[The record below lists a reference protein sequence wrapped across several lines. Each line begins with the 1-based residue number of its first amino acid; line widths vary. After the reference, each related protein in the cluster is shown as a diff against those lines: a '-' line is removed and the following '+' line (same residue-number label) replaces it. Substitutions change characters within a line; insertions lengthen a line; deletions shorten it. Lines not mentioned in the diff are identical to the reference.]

1 MEDSLNKPI
10 FKPKFK
16 SEFSMG
22 ELDFK
27 RFDKWLDKADET
39 SGYINSCIV
48 PELELVQAYFSQLN
62 VLYKS
67 WRALISSV
75 SIKNEL
81 DESIKEA
88 KRMKRVWEE
97 SNNVGNPINNA
108 YILSLVDLLDSI
120 HTKLLDIKQ
129 VIGLGIVVKKMFT
142 TKEKIKYGIRPR
154 TNYSDLP
161 EA

>member
-22 ELDFK
+22 ELDFH
-27 RFDKWLDKADET
+27 RFDLWLGKADET
-39 SGYINSCIV
+39 SAIINSCIV
-48 PELELVQAYFSQLN
+48 PDIEMVQAYFSQLN

-67 WRALISSV
+67 WRALISSQV
-75 SIKNEL
+75 VKQEIDDNIQK
-81 DESIKEA
+81 A
-88 KRMKRVWEE
+88 KHMKRVWEE
-97 SNNVGNPINNA
+97 SNQMGNPVNNH
-108 YILSLVDLLDSI
+108 YILDLVDLLDSI
-120 HTKLLDIKQ
+120 HTKLLDVKQ
-129 VIGLGIVVKKMFT
+129 VIGLGIVVKRTFS

-154 TNYSDLP
+154 TDFSDLP